1 MEEMGKKPK
10 VLIMKC
16 DLYEP
21 AYIADIIKEGM
32 EELGAIPYGKTMV
45 KPNGV
50 FCHHEL
56 FRHAPTRWEFLEG
69 LLMAARQMSQDGTQ
83 LSVGE
88 RSGIT
93 IPTRYVFKQAGFDKV
108 LKRQKVKAVYFDEHR
123 QVPLA
128 LDRPESLR
136 KEIFVPQPVAEC
148 DFLINAPK
156 FKGHPWSKMT
166 LSLKNYIGIQDDRH
180 RLIDHNSFLEHK
192 IADLQDV
199 LAPGFIAVD
208 AITAG
213 QGGMLAPSP
222 IHLGAIIMGTNP
234 CAVDTVGC
242 SMANVDPRSVVH
254 LDLAAQRGIGP
265 IDLQDIEILGD
276 YPLEEVREKT
286 RNYKSL
292 YMPIDKAFEGNEKV
306 RCVIGTFPEEHSKD
320 YCWGG
325 CPGSLTE
332 MWTLS
337 ETFYPD
343 TEERMKKKMV
353 YVVGDVAGDLDVAE
367 DEIVVFAGDCARFE
381 GRLNGK
387 QIKVKG
393 NYATTAQVNPRKAK
407 SNDMLLKITRT
418 KAHALLQRILGRPY
432 IHAKGC
438 PLSVAQLVSYYCTI
452 FGIPDFNFD
461 RRVVFGVNLSYLQM
475 RVNRFF
481 NRIFG
486 RRYHHTR
493 DK

>member
-1 MEEMGKKPK
+1 MAETAQKHK
-10 VLIMKC
+10 VMIVRC

-32 EELGAIPYGKTMV
+32 KELGAIPHGKTMV
-45 KPNGV
+45 KPNAV

-69 LLMAARQMSQDGTQ
+69 LLMATKDMGKNITQ

-93 IPTRYVFKQAGFDKV
+93 IPTRYVFKQAGFSRV
-108 LKRQKVKAVYFDEHR
+108 LKRQKVKAIYFDEHK

-128 LDRPESLR
+128 LTRPENLR
-136 KEIFVPQPVAEC
+136 KEIFVPEPVAEC

-192 IADLQDV
+192 IADLQD
-199 LAPGFIAVD
+199 AISPGFIAVD

-213 QGGMLAPSP
+213 QGGMLAPIP
-222 IHLGAIIMGTNP
+222 IHLGAIVMGTNP

-242 SMANVDPRSVVH
+242 HMANVDPRSVVH
-254 LDLAAQRGIGP
+254 LDLAAKRGIGP
-265 IDLQDIEILGD
+265 IDLQDIEVIGD
-276 YPLEEVREKT
+276 YPLEKVQERTKD
-286 RNYKSL
+286 YKSL
-292 YMPIDKAFEGNEKV
+292 YMPIDKAFEENKKI
-306 RCVIGTFPEEHSKD
+306 RCIVGKFPEEHSKD

-343 TEERMKKKMV
+343 TENRMKKRMV
-353 YVVGDVAGDLDVAE
+353 YVVGDVSGDLDVAE
-367 DEIVVFAGDCARFE
+367 DEIVFFVGDCAKFD
-381 GRLNGK
+381 GFLNGK
-387 QIKVKG
+387 KTKIEGDYK
-393 NYATTAQVNPRKAK
+393 TTAQANPRKAG
-407 SNDMLLKITRT
+407 SNDMLLKIIQAKT
-418 KAHALLQRILGRPY
+418 HALLEKVVKKPY
-432 IHAKGC
+432 IHIRGC
-438 PLSVAQLVSYYCTI
+438 PLSVAQLVSYYCTT

-461 RRVVFGVNLSYLQM
+461 RRLVFGLNLSYLQM
-475 RVNRFF
+475 RANRFF

-486 RRYHHTR
+486 
-493 DK
+493 